1 MTKLMW
7 VYFNCPCVQTFS
19 CLIAWYYTPTWNLKF
34 QQLYES
40 VIYTSSQ
47 SGNERWQLMSKL
59 VQFTDVHFPDLN
71 PTSYDNLNNMKLD
84 LNVSTRSVNF
94 SANNQMQ
101 KGCSFS
107 L

>member
-1 MTKLMW
+1 MTKFIR
-7 VYFNCPCVQTFS
+7 VNFNCPWVLAFS
-19 CLIAWYYTPTWNLKF
+19 CLIAWYTPTWDLKIH
-34 QQLYES
+34 QLYEF
-40 VIYTSSQ
+40 
-47 SGNERWQLMSKL
+47 SGNESWQLMSKL

-94 SANNQMQ
+94 SANNQ
-101 KGCSFS
+101 G

>member
-1 MTKLMW
+1 
-7 VYFNCPCVQTFS
+7 
-19 CLIAWYYTPTWNLKF
+19 
-34 QQLYES
+34 
-40 VIYTSSQ
+40 
-47 SGNERWQLMSKL
+47 MSKL